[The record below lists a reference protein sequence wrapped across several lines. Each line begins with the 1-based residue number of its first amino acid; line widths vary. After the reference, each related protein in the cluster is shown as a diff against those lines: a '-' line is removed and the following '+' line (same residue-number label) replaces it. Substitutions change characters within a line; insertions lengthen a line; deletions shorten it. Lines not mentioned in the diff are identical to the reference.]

1 MLKNYG
7 TLSSP
12 DDVEEEEVKAWDA
25 GDGVDVE
32 GAATN
37 SLHVKEEGIDNAV
50 GEEDEDDLIPFLDDH
65 ELEAQQLIEASRA
78 LSQKKKPSSLFT
90 KRTSGFAAGLV
101 TIIGL
106 VCLFLVYSRSSL
118 AESDGETPIFES
130 SGVMTNSTGS
140 S

>member
-1 MLKNYG
+1 M
-7 TLSSP
+7 
-12 DDVEEEEVKAWDA
+12 
-25 GDGVDVE
+25 
-32 GAATN
+32 
-37 SLHVKEEGIDNAV
+37 
-50 GEEDEDDLIPFLDDH
+50 IPFLDDH

-130 SGVMTNSTGS
+130 SGVMTNLTS
-140 S
+140 SS